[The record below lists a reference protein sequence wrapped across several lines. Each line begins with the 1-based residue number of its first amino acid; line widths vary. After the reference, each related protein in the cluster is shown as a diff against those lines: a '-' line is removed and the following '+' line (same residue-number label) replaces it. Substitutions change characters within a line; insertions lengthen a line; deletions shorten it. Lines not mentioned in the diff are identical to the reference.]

1 MEAYLSLFGM
11 NDRNMTALEQEL
23 DVMISLRGQE
33 IQIQGDKEN
42 ALLAEQ
48 VIGKLIEMLRKGEIV
63 AASRIRYAV
72 ALAREGRLD
81 AIEEIL
87 GAVVAITHR
96 GRRIQCKTLGQRE
109 YVSAVR
115 ENELTI
121 AVGPAGTGKTYLAMA
136 MAVVALKNKEVERIV
151 LTRPAVEAGERLGF
165 LPGDMTQKVDPYL
178 RPLYD
183 ALYEIIGVESYQR
196 LGERGT
202 LEVAPLAF
210 MRGRTLGDAFII
222 LDEARTR
229 PEQMKMFLTRLGA
242 ASRCIVTGDISQI
255 DLPKG
260 RKSGLVEAVEVLKG
274 VEGVSI
280 VELTARDVV
289 RHELVQKIVR
299 AYEAYETKGRG
310 RSLRPGR
317 TRGKREKRSV
327 KEFFYFIRATGVICC
342 WVCGDHEAFEAAIV
356 PMRYNLAVGM
366 VPTSTIA
373 ATKDVVDELSTQKKR
388 EEAAAQ
394 VTPTYRFQEGVTE
407 TVMSDFDQ
415 IFAQLR
421 AVRQYAAMLPD
432 YSSLRVFSKDELQ
445 YARNLITLISLS
457 DYQLTSL
464 MRSSQAELEEAYTL
478 LYAALQSTMQGHVTE
493 GQENT
498 PVYNIRQIV
507 NYRVPIPLGQNGVPA
522 VLNGCIR
529 ANMII
534 DQEVTEAAREAA
546 REAVEP
552 VVYKQGQNIVVRGEG
567 RITAN
572 QLAMLSTLG
581 LLSNGGADMTIYIGA
596 AVLVA
601 VVMAGML
608 LLLHRFPQVQVMD
621 DNGRL
626 LLMLTTFAMSLSV
639 CVLGRLANSYIAP
652 TMMCALLVT
661 ALLGLTP
668 GVVCN
673 AALTILVAALAAG
686 GSEEY
691 AEKMALL
698 LASGLLSGTAAT
710 MVMNRKGTRLWVLV
724 SGLVGTA
731 VDFIAIMALGL
742 MTNNELSGSLLTAAW
757 RAAGCAVGT
766 LLCIAV
772 QPLLEMIFNL
782 PTPMK
787 LMELSN
793 PNQPLLRRL
802 LLEAPGTYH
811 HSPSCPTWPKRR
823 PRPSGPTPFWPGSA
837 PITTISASSSAPA
850 ILPKTR

>member
-1 MEAYLSLFGM
+1 MSPRA
-11 NDRNMTALEQEL
+11 A
-23 DVMISLRGQE
+23 
-33 IQIQGDKEN
+33 N
-42 ALLAEQ
+42 A
-48 VIGKLIEMLRKGEIV
+48 
-63 AASRIRYAV
+63 
-72 ALAREGRLD
+72 
-81 AIEEIL
+81 
-87 GAVVAITHR
+87 
-96 GRRIQCKTLGQRE
+96 
-109 YVSAVR
+109 
-115 ENELTI
+115 
-121 AVGPAGTGKTYLAMA
+121 
-136 MAVVALKNKEVERIV
+136 
-151 LTRPAVEAGERLGF
+151 
-165 LPGDMTQKVDPYL
+165 
-178 RPLYD
+178 
-183 ALYEIIGVESYQR
+183 
-196 LGERGT
+196 
-202 LEVAPLAF
+202 
-210 MRGRTLGDAFII
+210 
-222 LDEARTR
+222 
-229 PEQMKMFLTRLGA
+229 
-242 ASRCIVTGDISQI
+242 
-255 DLPKG
+255 
-260 RKSGLVEAVEVLKG
+260 
-274 VEGVSI
+274 
-280 VELTARDVV
+280 
-289 RHELVQKIVR
+289 
-299 AYEAYETKGRG
+299 
-310 RSLRPGR
+310 
-317 TRGKREKRSV
+317 GKREKRSV
-327 KEFFYFIRATGVICC
+327 TELFTSSAATRALICLLGVAVIMTL
-342 WVCGDHEAFEAAIV
+342 FEAAIV

-498 PVYNIRQIV
+498 AVYNIRQIV
-507 NYRVPIPLGQNGVPA
+507 NYRVSIPLGQNVVPA

-608 LLLHRFPQVQVMD
+608 LLLRRFPQVQVMD
-621 DNGRL
+621 ENGRL

-639 CVLGRLANSYIAP
+639 CVLGRLANSYFAP

-811 HSPSCPTWPKRR
+811 HSTIVSNLAEAAAQAIGANALLARVGGYYHDIGKLKRPGYFTENQMNGVNVHEHTDPYVSAAIITAHTR
-823 PRPSGPTPFWPGSA
+823 DGVALAKAYRLPGAVQDIIAQHHGNTPVMYFYHKALQMAGGNPVNIENFRYDGSR
-837 PITTISASSSAPA
+837 
-850 ILPKTR
+850 PKTKEGAIVMLCDTIEAAVRTMKNPTMDGIEEFIVKLVRGKLEDGQLNDCPLTLRDIDRICAAATQVLAGVFHERIEYPDMDDIKLRAARAAKTDLAVEEANIDAEDAVAFVEPEAGAAPTVELTAPKAPQRVEIETGSELQSVQPLMAAKPVPIDELVMIEPLPTKEMERELMAKMEGQIPLDEDEREKGHVAQPEDMT